1 MKLTINDIFLLLQ
14 FRIFMSKKGALGKW
28 KSNFLKD
35 KKQIGVK
42 PFENK
47 TRITILE
54 IGEYLVSNT
63 YNYNQMIKRL
73 ESSVTFNWQESI
85 EGRDYWADLFVEFE
99 FALKRITMGTPLYN
113 QLCSMAIQI
122 YKNH

>member
-63 YNYNQMIKRL
+63 YNYNQMINRL
-73 ESSVTFNWQESI
+73 ESGVTFNWS
-85 EGRDYWADLFVEFE
+85 RHK
-99 FALKRITMGTPLYN
+99 ALLI
-113 QLCSMAIQI
+113 
-122 YKNH
+122 